1 MTAPVTEKTIAEED
15 LRKVAERIEEFQSV
29 GKRIPK
35 LDAWDKVYGK
45 TMYIH
50 DIKLPRMLYG
60 KILWSRYPH
69 AKIKRI
75 DTSRAEKLPGVKAV
89 ITGYNTPEIRVGFM
103 RDNPVLKKDKVRQYR
118 DEVAA
123 VAAISPEIAEE
134 AVELIEVEYEELPGV
149 FDPESAMLEGA
160 PLVHEENGSNVLKLR
175 WNFDHGDVEEAK
187 SKSVHVVEDRFKL
200 TWVTHCC
207 MGTCGCIAEFHPN
220 GNLTVY
226 SPTQVRFIAQRDFQA
241 ALAALGLKDKRVRVV
256 RTAIGGAFGSKLDT
270 YPYEFITILLAYYT
284 QRPVKLVYSREEEFF
299 ATPGRQPVI
308 IDIVQ
313 GCDGNGRLT
322 FRDVKMILDNGAY
335 TSWGATTPS
344 VMLMPVSSLYKV
356 PNVRFEAKCVYTNN
370 MYSTAMRGYGNPQAT
385 FAIESQIDRLAEAA
399 GIDAVEFRLLN
410 ANTPGEVTPQ
420 NFKVTSCG
428 LKECL
433 ETVRDKLGWNEKRGK
448 NKGRGVGVASL
459 IHVGGGA
466 RIYRSDGC
474 GTIIKL
480 DDFGKVTVITA
491 ATDMGQ
497 GSETV
502 IAQIVAE
509 ELGVR
514 VEDIEVVNYSTDLE
528 NWDVGAHAS
537 RTTFVAGNSALY
549 AARKAKMQ
557 VLEIAS
563 RMLNEPVENLYVRDR
578 VIYSRSNPEAKVEL
592 GKVLRGA
599 HFSENGTVIV
609 TEHFYDPPNE
619 MLDKG
624 MKGNLSAAYTYGT
637 HGVEVEVDEETG
649 QVKILKYV
657 VAKDVGRTINPLL
670 MEGQLDGGVAM
681 GIGYALTE
689 QVQVYEG
696 KVLNSNFLDYK
707 ILTFAD
713 VPEVE
718 SVLVETDDP
727 EGPFGAKGIGEPP
740 LVATAPAIAN
750 AIYDAIGVRIRDLPI
765 TPEKIVAALKAKRSR
780 E

>member
-1 MTAPVTEKTIAEED
+1 MTTKATEKTIAPEE
-15 LRKVAERIEEFQSV
+15 LEKVAERIEQFQSV

-60 KILWSRYPH
+60 KILWSSYPH
-69 AKIKRI
+69 AKIKKI

-89 ITGYNTPEIRVGFM
+89 ITGYNTPEIKVGFM
-103 RDNPVLKKDKVRQYR
+103 RDNPVLKRDKVRQYR

-134 AVELIEVEYEELPGV
+134 AVSLIEVEYEELPGV
-149 FDPESAMLEGA
+149 FDPESAMAEGA
-160 PLVHEENGSNVLKLR
+160 PLVHEENGSNILKLK
-175 WNFDHGDVEEAK
+175 WSFNHGDVEEAK
-187 SKSVHVVEDRFKL
+187 SKSLHVVEDRFKL
-200 TWVTHCC
+200 TWVNHCC

-226 SPTQVRFIAQRDFQA
+226 SPTQVRFLAQRDFQA

-256 RTAIGGAFGSKLDT
+256 RTAIGGAFGQKLDT
-270 YPYEFITILLAYYT
+270 YPYEFITILLAYYA

-299 ATPGRQPVI
+299 ATPTRQPVI
-308 IDIVQ
+308 IDIAQ

-322 FRDVKMILDNGAY
+322 FRDVRMILDNGAY

-356 PNVRFEAKCVYTNN
+356 PNVRFDAKCVYTNN
-370 MYSTAMRGYGNPQAT
+370 LYSTAMRGYGNPQAT

-428 LKECL
+428 LRECL
-433 ETVRDKLGWNEKRGK
+433 ETVREKLGWSEKRGK
-448 NKGRGVGVASL
+448 DEGRGVGVASL
-459 IHVGGGA
+459 VHVGGGA

-480 DDFGKVTVITA
+480 DDFGKATVVTS

-509 ELGVR
+509 ELGIG
-514 VEDIEVVNYSTDLE
+514 VEDIEIVNYNTDIE
-528 NWDVGAHAS
+528 HWDAGAHAS
-537 RTTFVAGNSALY
+537 RTTFVAGNAALH
-549 AARKAKMQ
+549 AARKAKLQ
-557 VLEIAS
+557 LLEIAAK
-563 RMLNEPVENLYVRDR
+563 MLNEDVENLDVRDR
-578 VIYSRSNPEAKVEL
+578 VVYSKTNPEAKMEI

-599 HFSENGTVIV
+599 HFTENGRMIV
-609 TEHFYDPPNE
+609 AEHYYDPPNE

-624 MKGNLSAAYTYGT
+624 MRGNLSAAYTYGS
-637 HGVEVEVDEETG
+637 HGVEVEVDKETG
-649 QVKILKYV
+649 QVRILRYV

-689 QVQVYEG
+689 QVRIDKG
-696 KVLNSNFLDYK
+696 KVLNPNFLDYK
-707 ILTFAD
+707 VLTFAD

-718 SVLVETDDP
+718 SVLIETDDP

-750 AIYDAIGVRIRDLPI
+750 AIYDAIGVRIRELPI
-765 TPEKIVAALKAKRSR
+765 TPERILMALKDNQEK
-780 E
+780 